1 MKLFLGVGAQ
11 FRLTAFSASMATQ
24 RAHVNPELLKWA
36 RETMRVS
43 IEDAEKKI
51 GLPEGRIAQWE
62 DASSEVEPTI
72 IQLRKACNVYKRP
85 MAAFYLPEPIT
96 Y

>member
-1 MKLFLGVGAQ
+1 M
-11 FRLTAFSASMATQ
+11 
-24 RAHVNPELLKWA
+24 
-36 RETMRVS
+36 S